1 MSKVLVISPHSDD
14 ELFGVGGTL
23 LRHKKNKDKIFGLLL
38 CDRGKKYVEEYKQGM
53 RRMGAQKVF
62 WEHYLDCKFETYP
75 VKDLADSI
83 MRVIDEIRPDRI
95 YVPAVSIHQDH
106 KAVNDAC
113 LICFRPTSP
122 FIPKEILEYEN
133 ATYEF
138 GIGRGF
144 NPRYFV
150 DISEFV
156 KEKQRIYDKYYSSHS
171 NKPDEHLLSTKNIE
185 FLAKYRGMQ
194 SRTAYA
200 EAFQILRMVE

>member
-1 MSKVLVISPHSDD
+1 MKKVLVLSPHSDD

-23 LRHKKNKDKIFGLLL
+23 LRHKKNKDEIFGLLL
-38 CDRGKKYVEEYKQGM
+38 CNRGKEYVKEYKNGM
-53 RRMGAQKVF
+53 RQMGAQKLF
-62 WEHYLDCKFETYP
+62 LEQYPDCKFETYP

-113 LICFRPTSP
+113 LVCFRPTSP

-133 ATYEF
+133 PTYEF

-150 DISEFV
+150 DISEFI
-156 KEKQRIYDKYYSSHS
+156 KEKQRIYGKHYSSHS
-171 NKPDEHLLSTKNIE
+171 NKPDEHPLSAKSIELLAE
-185 FLAKYRGMQ
+185 CRGRQ
-194 SRTAYA
+194 CGTAYA
-200 EAFQILRMVE
+200 EAFQILKVVE